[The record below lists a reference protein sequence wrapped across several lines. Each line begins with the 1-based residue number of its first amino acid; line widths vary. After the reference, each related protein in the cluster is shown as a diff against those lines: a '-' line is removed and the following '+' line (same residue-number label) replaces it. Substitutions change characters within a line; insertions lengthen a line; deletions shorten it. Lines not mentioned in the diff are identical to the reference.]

1 MKQMLMGLTVA
12 AGLMTA
18 GSAAVAQTEIT
29 YLFPAPDF
37 LPAFAPFHLALGKGY
52 YEEEGVD
59 VTFRVGQ
66 GGADVATQV
75 AVGNADM
82 GGGMG
87 DTSMIVR
94 PNGLEIRGV
103 ALLGGSGLTHLA
115 WRNDRGIS
123 SAADLRDRSVGV
135 ISFQDTAYYNLL
147 AVLADEGMDRNDVDI
162 QALGSGGLI
171 QGMIAGTIDAMSGVP
186 EWIVSIEDAGVDL
199 TVIPARD
206 YFPAQ
211 AQAIIAS
218 DRIISENPDAV
229 GGFVRATLRAVNDIV
244 ADPAVAAQEYVGF
257 VDRHAED
264 LEQIERIMR
273 FYVESVYAEAE
284 GLPLGAYDPALL
296 TQIQDFYVSNE
307 IIRGAVPVD
316 DLYTNQ
322 FIPEAAE

>member
-1 MKQMLMGLTVA
+1 MKHTILGLAAA
-12 AGLMTA
+12 AGLALA
-18 GSAAVAQTEIT
+18 GAGAQAQQTLT

-37 LPAFAPFHLALGKGY
+37 LPAFAPFHLALGQGY
-52 YEEEGVD
+52 YADEGLD

-94 PNGLEIRGV
+94 ANGLEIRGV

-123 SAADLRDRSVGV
+123 GIEDLRGRSVGV

-147 AVLADEGMDRNDVDI
+147 AVLADHGIERGDLDI

-171 QGMIAGTIDAMSGVP
+171 QNMIGGSIDAMSGVP
-186 EWIVSIEDAGVDL
+186 EWIVAIQDAGVDL
-199 TVIPARD
+199 TVVPARD

-211 AQAIIAS
+211 AQALIAS
-218 DRIISENPDAV
+218 DRFIDANPQAV
-229 GGFVRATLRAVNDIV
+229 EGFVRATLRAIGDIV
-244 ADPAVAAQEYVGF
+244 ADPAQAARDYVGF
-257 VDRHAED
+257 QDRHAEN

-273 FYVESVYAEAE
+273 FYVESVYAEAP
-284 GLPLGAYDPALL
+284 GLTLGAFSEEMLQ
-296 TQIQDFYVSNE
+296 QIQDFYVANE
-307 IIRGAVPVD
+307 IVRAAVPIAET
-316 DLYTNQ
+316 YTNQ
-322 FIPEAAE
+322 FVTGE

>member
-1 MKQMLMGLTVA
+1 MKHTILGLAAA
-12 AGLMTA
+12 AGLA
-18 GSAAVAQTEIT
+18 LSGAAVQAQQTLT

-52 YEEEGVD
+52 YAEEGLD

-94 PNGLEIRGV
+94 ANGLEIRGV

-115 WRNDRGIS
+115 WRDDRGITGP
-123 SAADLRDRSVGV
+123 ADLRGRSVGV

-147 AVLADEGMDRNDVDI
+147 AVLADHGIERGDLDI

-171 QGMIAGTIDAMSGVP
+171 QNMIAGSIDAMSGVP
-186 EWIVSIEDAGVDL
+186 EWIVAIEDAGVDL
-199 TVIPARD
+199 TVVPARD

-211 AQAIIAS
+211 AQAIIAA
-218 DRIISENPDAV
+218 DRFIDASPEAV
-229 GGFVRATLRAVNDIV
+229 QGFVRATLRAISDIV
-244 ADPAVAAQEYVGF
+244 ADPTQAAQDYVGF
-257 VDRHAED
+257 VDRHAENV
-264 LEQIERIMR
+264 EQIERIMR
-273 FYVESVYAEAE
+273 FYVESVYAEAP
-284 GLPLGAYDPALL
+284 GLELGAFSEEMLQ
-296 TQIQDFYVSNE
+296 QIQDFYVANE
-307 IIRGAVPVD
+307 IVATAVPIADV
-316 DLYTNQ
+316 YTNR
-322 FIPEAAE
+322 FVADE

>member
-1 MKQMLMGLTVA
+1 MKSTLLGLATA
-12 AGLMTA
+12 AGIALS
-18 GSAAVAQTEIT
+18 GFAASAQTSIT

-37 LPAFAPFHLALGKGY
+37 LPAFAPFHMALGKGY
-52 YEEEGVD
+52 YAEEGLD

-94 PNGLEIRGV
+94 ANGLEIRGV

-115 WRNDRGIS
+115 WHNGRGIDGP
-123 SAADLRDRSVGV
+123 ADLRGRSVGV

-147 AVLADEGMDRNDVDI
+147 AVLADHGLNRSDVDI

-171 QGMIAGTIDAMSGVP
+171 QNMISGSIDAMSGVP
-186 EWIVSIEDAGVDL
+186 EWIVAIQDAGADL
-199 TVIPARD
+199 TVVPARS

-218 DRIISENPDAV
+218 DAYIASNPDAV
-229 GGFVRATLRAVNDIV
+229 EGFVRATLRGIADIV
-244 ADPAVAAQEYVGF
+244 ADPAQAAQDYVGF
-257 VDRHAED
+257 VDRHAENV
-264 LEQIERIMR
+264 EQIERIMT

-284 GLPLGAYDPALL
+284 NLPRGAFDEALL
-296 TQIQDFYVSNE
+296 QEIQDFYVANE
-307 IIRGAVPVD
+307 IVRTAVPITDV
-316 DLYTNQ
+316 YTNQ
-322 FIPEAAE
+322 FVTQ